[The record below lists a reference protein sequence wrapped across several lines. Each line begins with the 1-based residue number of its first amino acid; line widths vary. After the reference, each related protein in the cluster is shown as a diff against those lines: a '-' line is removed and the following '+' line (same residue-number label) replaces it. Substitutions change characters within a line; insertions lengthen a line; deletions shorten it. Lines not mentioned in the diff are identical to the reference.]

1 VLKLLAQ
8 RAEADVHHPVVAN
21 LGNDVHR
28 DVKDQVVRSQRRR
41 KVLPVAIRRTFG
53 FSLGSAVDR
62 LYWPALVMPE

>member
-21 LGNDVHR
+21 LG
-28 DVKDQVVRSQRRR
+28 
-41 KVLPVAIRRTFG
+41 RTFG
-53 FSLGSAVDR
+53 FSLGRAVDR